1 MSFAPLVAV
10 VLVVVF
16 TVVLAVVFE
25 LAVVFTVVFE
35 LAVVL
40 AVVFELAVV
49 FTVVFIVVVVAVPA
63 LFDELACVVVGATVE
78 RTVVDDVAAVVV
90 VVTGELEKT
99 GAALQLAIVKV
110 EQSLANKFLIR
121 PNSLWSID
129 RPHRA
134 FTEIQSPK

>member
-10 VLVVVF
+10 VLVVAF

-35 LAVVL
+35 LV
-40 AVVFELAVV
+40 VVFA
-49 FTVVFIVVVVAVPA
+49 VVFIVVVVAVPA

-110 EQSLANKFLIR
+110 EHSFANKFLIR

>member
-1 MSFAPLVAV
+1 MSFAPLVTV

-25 LAVVFTVVFE
+25 LAVVFTVVF
-35 LAVVL
+35 
-40 AVVFELAVV
+40 
-49 FTVVFIVVVVAVPA
+49 IVVVIAVPA

-78 RTVVDDVAAVVV
+78 RVVVDDVAAVVA
-90 VVTGELEKT
+90 VVTGELEKP
-99 GAALQLAIVKV
+99 GAALQLATVKV

>member
-1 MSFAPLVAV
+1 MPKPSTGAQYEPGEISFAPLVAV

-16 TVVLAVVFE
+16 TVVLAVV
-25 LAVVFTVVFE
+25 LAVVFE

-40 AVVFELAVV
+40 AVVFV
-49 FTVVFIVVVVAVPA
+49 VVVVAVPA
-63 LFDELACVVVGATVE
+63 LFDELACVVVGTTVE
-78 RTVVDDVAAVVV
+78 RTVVDDVAAVVA

>member
-1 MSFAPLVAV
+1 MPKPSTGAQYEPGEMSFAPLV
-10 VLVVVF
+10 
-16 TVVLAVVFE
+16 TVV
-25 LAVVFTVVFE
+25 LAVVFTVVF
-35 LAVVL
+35 
-40 AVVFELAVV
+40 
-49 FTVVFIVVVVAVPA
+49 TVVFVVVVVAVPA

-110 EQSLANKFLIR
+110 EHSFANKFLIR

>member
-1 MSFAPLVAV
+1 MSFAPLVTV

-35 LAVVL
+35 LAVV
-40 AVVFELAVV
+40 F
-49 FTVVFIVVVVAVPA
+49 VVVVAVPA

-78 RTVVDDVAAVVV
+78 RVVVDDVAAVVA
-90 VVTGELEKT
+90 VVTGELEKP

-110 EQSLANKFLIR
+110 EHSFANKFLIR

>member
-1 MSFAPLVAV
+1 MSFAPLVTVVLVVVFTV

-25 LAVVFTVVFE
+25 LAVVF
-35 LAVVL
+35 A
-40 AVVFELAVV
+40 
-49 FTVVFIVVVVAVPA
+49 VVVVAVPA

-78 RTVVDDVAAVVV
+78 RVVVDDVAAVVA
-90 VVTGELEKT
+90 VVTGELEKP
-99 GAALQLAIVKV
+99 GAALQLATVKV

>member
-16 TVVLAVVFE
+16 TVVFAVVFE

-35 LAVVL
+35 LAVVF
-40 AVVFELAVV
+40 AVVL
-49 FTVVFIVVVVAVPA
+49 IVVVVAVPA

-110 EQSLANKFLIR
+110 EHSFANKFLIR

>member
-1 MSFAPLVAV
+1 MSFVLLVA
-10 VLVVVF
+10 VVF
-16 TVVLAVVFE
+16 TVVAVVVFE
-25 LAVVFTVVFE
+25 LAVVFV
-35 LAVVL
+35 VVL
-40 AVVFELAVV
+40 V
-49 FTVVFIVVVVAVPA
+49 VVVVAVPA

-78 RTVVDDVAAVVV
+78 RAVVDDVANAVVV
-90 VVTGELEKT
+90 VAIVAGELEKT

-110 EQSLANKFLIR
+110 EHSFVNKFLIR

>member
-1 MSFAPLVAV
+1 M
-10 VLVVVF
+10 
-16 TVVLAVVFE
+16 
-25 LAVVFTVVFE
+25 
-35 LAVVL
+35 
-40 AVVFELAVV
+40 FELAVV
-49 FTVVFIVVVVAVPA
+49 FTVVFIVLVVAVPA

-78 RTVVDDVAAVVV
+78 RTVVDDVAAVV

>member
-1 MSFAPLVAV
+1 MLLVAV
-10 VLVVVF
+10 VFTVVF

-25 LAVVFTVVFE
+25 LVVVFVVVF
-35 LAVVL
+35 A
-40 AVVFELAVV
+40 
-49 FTVVFIVVVVAVPA
+49 VVVVAVPA

-78 RTVVDDVAAVVV
+78 RAVVDEATVVV
-90 VVTGELEKT
+90 VVVVVAGELEKT

-110 EQSLANKFLIR
+110 EHSFVNKFLIR

-134 FTEIQSPK
+134 FTEIQSPKYVHQ

>member
-25 LAVVFTVVFE
+25 LAVVFVVVFT
-35 LAVVL
+35 
-40 AVVFELAVV
+40 VVFELAVV
-49 FTVVFIVVVVAVPA
+49 FTVDFIVVVVAVPA

-78 RTVVDDVAAVVV
+78 RTVVDDVAAVVA

-99 GAALQLAIVKV
+99 GAALQLAIVKF

>member
-16 TVVLAVVFE
+16 TVVLAVV
-25 LAVVFTVVFE
+25 L
-35 LAVVL
+35 
-40 AVVFELAVV
+40 ELAVV

>member
-1 MSFAPLVAV
+1 MSFAPLVTV

-16 TVVLAVVFE
+16 TVVFAVVFE
-25 LAVVFTVVFE
+25 LA
-35 LAVVL
+35 
-40 AVVFELAVV
+40 
-49 FTVVFIVVVVAVPA
+49 VVFIVVVVAVPA

-78 RTVVDDVAAVVV
+78 RTVVDDVAAVVA
-90 VVTGELEKT
+90 VVTGELEKP

-110 EQSLANKFLIR
+110 EHSFANKFLIR

>member
-1 MSFAPLVAV
+1 MGAQYEPGEMSFVPLV
-10 VLVVVF
+10 
-16 TVVLAVVFE
+16 
-25 LAVVFTVVFE
+25 AVVFTVV

-40 AVVFELAVV
+40 AVVFELVVV
-49 FTVVFIVVVVAVPA
+49 FVVVFAVVVVAVPA

-78 RTVVDDVAAVVV
+78 RAVVDDVANVVV
-90 VVTGELEKT
+90 VVVVVAGELEKT
-99 GAALQLAIVKV
+99 GAALQLAIVNV
-110 EQSLANKFLIR
+110 EHSLVNKFLIR

>member
-1 MSFAPLVAV
+1 MSFVLLVAV
-10 VLVVVF
+10 V
-16 TVVLAVVFE
+16 
-25 LAVVFTVVFE
+25 

-49 FTVVFIVVVVAVPA
+49 FVVVLVVVVVAVPA
-63 LFDELACVVVGATVE
+63 LFDELACVVVGATAE
-78 RTVVDDVAAVVV
+78 RAVVDDEATVVV
-90 VVTGELEKT
+90 VVVVVAGELEKT

-110 EQSLANKFLIR
+110 EHSLVNKFLIR

-134 FTEIQSPK
+134 FTEIQSPKYVHQ

>member
-1 MSFAPLVAV
+1 MPKPSTGAQYEPGEIFFAPLV
-10 VLVVVF
+10 
-16 TVVLAVVFE
+16 TVV
-25 LAVVFTVVFE
+25 LAVVFTVVF
-35 LAVVL
+35 V
-40 AVVFELAVV
+40 
-49 FTVVFIVVVVAVPA
+49 VVVVAVPA

-99 GAALQLAIVKV
+99 GTALQLATVKV
-110 EQSLANKFLIR
+110 EHSFANKFLIR

>member
-1 MSFAPLVAV
+1 MGAQYEPGEMSFVPLVA
-10 VLVVVF
+10 VVF

-25 LAVVFTVVFE
+25 LVVVFVVVF
-35 LAVVL
+35 A
-40 AVVFELAVV
+40 
-49 FTVVFIVVVVAVPA
+49 VVVVAVPA

-78 RTVVDDVAAVVV
+78 RAVVDEATVVV
-90 VVTGELEKT
+90 VVVVAGELEKP

-110 EQSLANKFLIR
+110 EHSLVNKFLIR

-134 FTEIQSPK
+134 FTEIQSPKYVHQ

>member
-25 LAVVFTVVFE
+25 LAVVFVVVFT
-35 LAVVL
+35 
-40 AVVFELAVV
+40 VVFELAVV
-49 FTVVFIVVVVAVPA
+49 FTVDFIVVVVAVPA

-78 RTVVDDVAAVVV
+78 RTVVDDVAAVVA

>member
-10 VLVVVF
+10 VLVVAF

-25 LAVVFTVVFE
+25 LAVVFVVVFT
-35 LAVVL
+35 
-40 AVVFELAVV
+40 VVFELAVV
-49 FTVVFIVVVVAVPA
+49 FTVDFIVVVVAVPA

-78 RTVVDDVAAVVV
+78 RTVVDDVAAVVA

>member
-1 MSFAPLVAV
+1 MSFAPLVTV

-35 LAVVL
+35 LAVV
-40 AVVFELAVV
+40 
-49 FTVVFIVVVVAVPA
+49 FTVDFIVVVVAVPA

-78 RTVVDDVAAVVV
+78 RTVVDDVAAVVA

-110 EQSLANKFLIR
+110 EHSFANKFLIR

>member
-1 MSFAPLVAV
+1 MSFAPLVTV
-10 VLVVVF
+10 VLVVVFTVVF

-35 LAVVL
+35 LAVV
-40 AVVFELAVV
+40 
-49 FTVVFIVVVVAVPA
+49 FTVDFIVVVVAVPA

-78 RTVVDDVAAVVV
+78 RTVVDDVAAVVA

-110 EQSLANKFLIR
+110 EHSFANKFLIR

>member
-16 TVVLAVVFE
+16 TVVLAVV
-25 LAVVFTVVFE
+25 L
-35 LAVVL
+35 
-40 AVVFELAVV
+40 
-49 FTVVFIVVVVAVPA
+49 IVVVVAVPA

-78 RTVVDDVAAVVV
+78 RTVVDDVAAVVA
-90 VVTGELEKT
+90 VVTGELEKP

-110 EQSLANKFLIR
+110 EHSFANKFLIR

>member
-25 LAVVFTVVFE
+25 LAVVFTVV
-35 LAVVL
+35 L
-40 AVVFELAVV
+40 ELAVV

-134 FTEIQSPK
+134 FTEIQSPKYVHQ

>member
-1 MSFAPLVAV
+1 M
-10 VLVVVF
+10 
-16 TVVLAVVFE
+16 
-25 LAVVFTVVFE
+25 
-35 LAVVL
+35 
-40 AVVFELAVV
+40 
-49 FTVVFIVVVVAVPA
+49 
-63 LFDELACVVVGATVE
+63 FDELACVVVGATVE

-110 EQSLANKFLIR
+110 EHSFANKFLIR

>member
-35 LAVVL
+35 LAVV
-40 AVVFELAVV
+40 F
-49 FTVVFIVVVVAVPA
+49 VVVVVTVPA

-78 RTVVDDVAAVVV
+78 RTVVDDVAAVVA
-90 VVTGELEKT
+90 VVTGELEKP
-99 GAALQLAIVKV
+99 GAALQLATVKV
-110 EQSLANKFLIR
+110 EHSFANKFLIR

>member
-1 MSFAPLVAV
+1 MSFATLVTV

-16 TVVLAVVFE
+16 TVVLAVV
-25 LAVVFTVVFE
+25 L
-35 LAVVL
+35 
-40 AVVFELAVV
+40 
-49 FTVVFIVVVVAVPA
+49 IVVVVAVPA

-78 RTVVDDVAAVVV
+78 RTVVDDVAAVVA
-90 VVTGELEKT
+90 VVTGELEKP

-110 EQSLANKFLIR
+110 EHSFANKFLIR

>member
-1 MSFAPLVAV
+1 MSFVLLVAV
-10 VLVVVF
+10 VFTVVF

-25 LAVVFTVVFE
+25 LVVVFVVVF
-35 LAVVL
+35 A
-40 AVVFELAVV
+40 
-49 FTVVFIVVVVAVPA
+49 VVVVAVPA

-78 RTVVDDVAAVVV
+78 RAVVDEATVVV
-90 VVTGELEKT
+90 VVVVVAGELEKT

-110 EQSLANKFLIR
+110 EHSFVNKFLIR

-134 FTEIQSPK
+134 FTEIQSPKYVHQ

>member
-1 MSFAPLVAV
+1 MPKPSTGAQYEPGEIFFAPLFA
-10 VLVVVF
+10 
-16 TVVLAVVFE
+16 VVLAVVFT
-25 LAVVFTVVFE
+25 VVFTVVFE
-35 LAVVL
+35 LA
-40 AVVFELAVV
+40 
-49 FTVVFIVVVVAVPA
+49 VVFIVVVVAVPA

-78 RTVVDDVAAVVV
+78 RAVVDDVAAVVA

-110 EQSLANKFLIR
+110 EHSFANKFLIR

>member
-1 MSFAPLVAV
+1 MSFVLLVAV
-10 VLVVVF
+10 VFTVVF

-25 LAVVFTVVFE
+25 LVVVFVVVF
-35 LAVVL
+35 A
-40 AVVFELAVV
+40 
-49 FTVVFIVVVVAVPA
+49 VVVVAVPA

-78 RTVVDDVAAVVV
+78 RAVVDDVATVVV
-90 VVTGELEKT
+90 VVVVVAGELEKT

-110 EQSLANKFLIR
+110 EHSLVNKFLIR

-134 FTEIQSPK
+134 FTEIQSPKYVHQ